1 MAHSSFATGDISGR
15 ADPDLADAVAPYLR
29 PLEELRRMSGVAVR
43 KDVRVKTLLRVE
55 APPPLGPLLV
65 KVFKCERAWD
75 RLRYAFRPSKAAL
88 ELDRALALL
97 ARGVPTLP
105 PAAVFDRRGPLRAL
119 EESAIVIRERGDLRD
134 LGVAIERAA
143 AAGDRAARAA
153 LVEAHGRLLRTAH
166 DAGVFQ
172 EDVGLNNVLVE
183 DGEPGASPRLFV
195 IDLERVHLRAGPLPE
210 GLRARNLATLVWT
223 TEDLAT
229 PRDWLRFLGAYAAGD
244 RALARRLRAA
254 TRVAYGRYLRRAWR
268 RARKNSLTENRFIA
282 LVRADGGGGGDGG
295 GAGSGRGGGGA
306 GGEGGRGE
314 VRGYLRRRYAEGE
327 PERFT
332 REGVRPLL
340 ESLAR
345 GEVPAAPTVAP
356 AGGGA
361 PLPVRVERFAS
372 RPFPLP
378 PPGLDRWVLL
388 NRLVRLRRASE
399 AEALPV
405 AYVARR
411 VGALS
416 REGFLVT
423 LAEVGS

>member
-1 MAHSSFATGDISGR
+1 VAHSSFATGDISGR

-229 PRDWLRFLGAYAAGD
+229 PRDWLRFLRAYAAGD

-282 LVRADGGGGGDGG
+282 LVRANG
-295 GAGSGRGGGGA
+295 GAA
-306 GGEGGRGE
+306 C
-314 VRGYLRRRYAEGE
+314 GYLRRRYAEGE
-327 PERFT
+327 PDRFT
-332 REGVRPLL
+332 RDGVVPLL

-345 GEVPAAPTVAP
+345 GEVPTAPTVVP

-361 PLPVRVERFAS
+361 PVPVRIERFAP

-388 NRLVRLRRASE
+388 NRQVRLRRGP
-399 AEALPV
+399 EALPL
-405 AYVARR
+405 AYIARR
-411 VGALS
+411 AGLLA

-423 LAEVGS
+423 LAGGS